1 MQLRIFSIAVHAV
14 FKLLLDKMGWVVD
27 VIIFGVNNTKRYYL
41 MEINFRKW
49 KLCHISRG
57 FILRDAEISIILRW
71 PIFAVARYVCV

>member
-1 MQLRIFSIAVHAV
+1 MQLCIFSIAVHAV
-14 FKLLLDKMGWVVD
+14 IKLLLDKMGWVVD
-27 VIIFGVNNTKRYYL
+27 VTIFGVNNTKRYYV

-57 FILRDAEISIILRW
+57 FILRDAEIPIILRW